1 MSKYLITDIT
11 KDKEVIHNWEL
22 VFSAIGCESDAE
34 KEYWKYL
41 FTEYRTGEGITTY
54 DIRECLLVRN
64 MLEFDP
70 ACINSSWYK
79 SEAYLSSDNKQQLFL
94 VRKFIKLNCDATRLA
109 AILSNFAEM
118 IVELHIRRVYLASC
132 HGNKIDMRYIPKVY
146 AQLASAVGETNDE
159 VIQTLIRNALICIGK
174 CR

>member
-22 VFSAIGCESDAE
+22 VFSTVGCESDTE
-34 KEYWKYL
+34 REYWEYL
-41 FTEYRTGEGITTY
+41 FDRYRTGEGIFCL
-54 DIRECLLVRN
+54 DIRRNLLVRN

-79 SEAYLSSDNKQQLFL
+79 NEAYLSSDSKQQLFL
-94 VRKFIKLNCDATRLA
+94 VRKFIKLDCDATRLA

-118 IVELHIRRVYLASC
+118 IMELHNKKIYLASC
-132 HGNKIDMRYIPKVY
+132 HGNRIDIRYIPKLY
-146 AQLASAVGETNDE
+146 TQLATVIGDTDDE
-159 VIQTLIRNALICIGK
+159 VVQTLIRNALIYIGK